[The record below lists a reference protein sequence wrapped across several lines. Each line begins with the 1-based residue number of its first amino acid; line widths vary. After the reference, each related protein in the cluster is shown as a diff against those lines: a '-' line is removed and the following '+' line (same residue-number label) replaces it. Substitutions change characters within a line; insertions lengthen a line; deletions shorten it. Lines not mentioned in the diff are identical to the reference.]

1 VKYNAQWLREVIGG
15 VEWFTEVIVV
25 VIVGLGVVDDD
36 CGGVE
41 VI

>member
-1 VKYNAQWLREVIGG
+1 VKYNAQWLREGIGD
-15 VEWFTEVIVV
+15 VEWLTEGIMG